1 VELDEHN
8 CRRIASMIFLITA
21 LISTHYYILLNFNNL
36 LALTGGLFTA
46 TITAG
51 IWLETSYRFLL
62 KEATAPLD
70 KIVEKL

>member
-1 VELDEHN
+1 MELDEHN
-8 CRRIASMIFLITA
+8 CRRIASVIFLITS
-21 LISTHYYILLNFNNL
+21 LVSTHYYISLNFNNF

-51 IWLETSYRFLL
+51 IWLETSYRFLV

-70 KIVEKL
+70 ELIEKV

>member
-1 VELDEHN
+1 MELTEN
-8 CRRIASMIFLITA
+8 TCRKIASVIFLVSTLIT
-21 LISTHYYILLNFNNL
+21 THFYTVLDFNNL

-51 IWLETSYRFLL
+51 IWLETSYRFLI

-70 KIVEKL
+70 KLIEKL

>member
-1 VELDEHN
+1 MELTEN
-8 CRRIASMIFLITA
+8 SCRKIASVVFLVSTLIT
-21 LISTHYYILLNFNNL
+21 THYLTVLEFSSILSLI
-36 LALTGGLFTA
+36 GGLFTA